1 MDGSDWIFQNIDKL
15 STGVCMVIAILYFYR
30 ENIRI
35 RQDIHQEILS
45 HIKTS
50 HEDIRNLIIQV
61 EKNREVF
68 KESIVNSEKMRASLT
83 EDIKELKKDM
93 KHAEGSISSSCSL
106 IKSVVMQRSVEG
118 FTYYDHE
125 SQKFYKKENNSFV
138 ESKDKF

>member
-1 MDGSDWIFQNIDKL
+1 MDGSEWIFQNIDKL

-68 KESIVNSEKMRASLT
+68 RESIINSEKMRASLT

-93 KHAEGSISSSCSL
+93 KHAESSISSSCSL

-125 SQKFYKKENNSFV
+125 SQKVYTKENSSFV
-138 ESKDKF
+138 RSKE

>member
-1 MDGSDWIFQNIDKL
+1 MDGSEWVFQNIDKL

-50 HEDIRNLIIQV
+50 HEDIRNLIMQV

-68 KESIVNSEKMRASLT
+68 RESIINSEKMRASLT

-93 KHAEGSISSSCSL
+93 KHVEGSISSSCSL

>member
-1 MDGSDWIFQNIDKL
+1 MDGSEWIFQHIDQL
-15 STGVCMVIAILYFYR
+15 STGACMVIAILYFYR
-30 ENIRI
+30 ENVRI
-35 RQDIHQEILS
+35 RQDIHKEILEC
-45 HIKTS
+45 IKHS
-50 HEDIRNLIIQV
+50 HEDIKDLIIQV

-68 KESIVNSEKMRASLT
+68 RESIINSEKMRASLT

-106 IKSVVMQRSVEG
+106 IKSAVMQRSVEG